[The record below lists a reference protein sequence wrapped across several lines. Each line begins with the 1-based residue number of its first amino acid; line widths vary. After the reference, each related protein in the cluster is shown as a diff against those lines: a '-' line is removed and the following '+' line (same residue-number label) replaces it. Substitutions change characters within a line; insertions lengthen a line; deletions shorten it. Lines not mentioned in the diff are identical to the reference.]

1 MSKAIKQMVVVAA
14 VVAISMVFIIQ
25 FRPGTNVELGGG
37 PTCAVEISGECIPHS
52 DFVTAYR
59 LAAPSIDPEQLKQLR
74 MRELVVEGLIERW
87 LLLKDAERLGVT
99 ASSED
104 VTRYV
109 AGKFLARFS
118 MPAGREQTFIP
129 LLQRFLG
136 PQIIGEPLGPARRIP
151 VYDAKSKKFDYKRYQ
166 RWVQRSTPKTEK
178 DFKEFQ
184 RQEAVA
190 ARMRALV
197 RSRVRVS
204 ELEAR
209 KRYESVN
216 EKIVVDF
223 VKLERAYYKDHVID
237 ASKEAV
243 DAWLA
248 VNGDE
253 VEESWKERQDHYLPE
268 CREARHL
275 VVRVDE
281 TNPDAEAAKAEA
293 REKVEAAKKR
303 IDGGEAFADVA
314 REVSEDAN
322 TKGDGGKLGCFAAG
336 KLAAPGTTKAI
347 DAAIFALDPGAVS
360 DVIETQY
367 GFHLVKVDAVLDAD
381 QAEKLGRREVAKDL
395 FLRKEAE
402 RLASEGAKQILA
414 AVKDGKSLQEALD
427 AHLDSVL
434 PEAAKEAISKGKA
447 SEGKEGEDGGS
458 DADGLDAWTDPSR
471 PKIRTSDSFS
481 ASGPPFSQVE
491 NPSDAARMLFAIE
504 EVGGVPDDVIK
515 LVDGYAVA
523 TLEERKPVTDE
534 AWNEDRVDYMAGLR
548 RAKQQDALIAYVQ
561 RLRSQYGKEIAYRIK
576 LTEEGVDEAPQPGG

>member
-1 MSKAIKQMVVVAA
+1 MSKAIKQIVVVAA

-59 LAAPSIDPEQLKQLR
+59 LAAPNIDPEQLKQLR

-87 LLLKDAERLGVT
+87 LLQKDAERLGVT

-109 AGKFLARFS
+109 AGKSLARFS
-118 MPAGREQTFIP
+118 MPAGREQSFVP

-197 RSRVRVS
+197 RARVRVS

-209 KRYESVN
+209 KAYESVN
-216 EKIVVDF
+216 EKIVADY
-223 VKLERAYYKDHVID
+223 VKLERAYYRDHVID
-237 ASKEAV
+237 ASKDAV

-253 VEESWKERQDHYLPE
+253 VAESWKERQEQYLPE
-268 CREARHL
+268 CRKARHL

-281 TNPDAEAAKAEA
+281 TNPDQEAAKAEA
-293 REKVEAAKKR
+293 KGKVDAARQR
-303 IDGGEAFADVA
+303 IEDGETFSVVA
-314 REVSEDAN
+314 AEVSEDAN
-322 TKGDGGKLGCFAAG
+322 TKNDGGKLDCFAAG

-347 DAAIFALDPGAVS
+347 DDANFALDKGALS

-367 GFHLVKVDAVLDAD
+367 GFHLVTVDAVLDAE
-381 QAEKLGRREVAKDL
+381 QAEKLGRRDVAEDL

-414 AVKDGKSLQEALD
+414 AVEDGKSLEEALD

-434 PEAAKEAISKGKA
+434 PEEAKEAIARGKA
-447 SEGKEGEDGGS
+447 SEGGEDGGS
-458 DADGLDAWTDPSR
+458 DGDELDAWNDPSR
-471 PKIRTSDSFS
+471 PKVRTSDPFT

-491 NPSDAARMLFAIE
+491 NPADAARMLFAIDE
-504 EVGGVPDDVIK
+504 EGGVPDDVIK
-515 LVDGYAVA
+515 LIDGYAVA
-523 TLEERKPVTDE
+523 QMKERKPVTDE
-534 AWNEDRVDYMAGLR
+534 TWNEDRADYMAGLR

-561 RLRSQYGKEIAYRIK
+561 RLRAQYGKEISYRIK
-576 LTEEGVDEAPQPGG
+576 LTEEGADEAPQPGG

>member
-1 MSKAIKQMVVVAA
+1 MSKAIKQIVVVAA

-59 LAAPSIDPEQLKQLR
+59 LAAPNIDPEQLKQLR

-87 LLLKDAERLGVT
+87 LLLKDAERLGVS

-109 AGKFLARFS
+109 AGKSLARFS
-118 MPAGREQTFIP
+118 LPAGREQTFIP

-151 VYDAKSKKFDYKRYQ
+151 VYDAKTLKFDYKRYQ

-184 RQEAVA
+184 RQEAIA
-190 ARMRALV
+190 ARMRGLV

-209 KRYESVN
+209 KAYESFN
-216 EKIVVDF
+216 EKLVVDY
-223 VKLERAYYKDHVID
+223 VKLERAYYRDHVID
-237 ASKEAV
+237 ASE
-243 DAWLA
+243 DAIDTWLA
-248 VNGDE
+248 SNGDE
-253 VEESWKERQDHYLPE
+253 VEESWKERQEQYLPE
-268 CREARHL
+268 CRKARHL

-281 TNPDAEAAKAEA
+281 TNPDEEAAKAAA
-293 REKVEAAKKR
+293 RGKVEAAKKR

-314 REVSEDAN
+314 GEVSEDAN
-322 TKGDGGKLGCFAAG
+322 TKADGGKLDCFAAG

-347 DAAIFALDPGAVS
+347 DDAIFALDRGAVS

-367 GFHLVKVDAVLDAD
+367 GFHLVTVDAVLDAE

-427 AHLDSVL
+427 AHLDDVL
-434 PEAAKEAISKGKA
+434 PAEAKEAIAKGKA
-447 SEGKEGEDGGS
+447 AGDEGDSDGGE
-458 DADGLDAWTDPSR
+458 LDAWTDPSR
-471 PKIRTSDSFS
+471 PKIRTSDPFTV
-481 ASGPPFSQVE
+481 SGPPFSQVE
-491 NPSDAARMLFAIE
+491 NPAEAARMLFAIE
-504 EVGGVPDDVIK
+504 KKGGVPDDVIK
-515 LVDGYAVA
+515 LIDGYAVA
-523 TLEERKPVTDE
+523 QLEERQPVTDE
-534 AWNEDRVDYMAGLR
+534 TWKKERVDYMAGLR

-561 RLRSQYGKEIAYRIK
+561 RLRSQYAKEIAYRIK
-576 LTEEGVDEAPQPGG
+576 LTEEGEGDDAPQPGG